1 MYSNFILTLYIV
13 HELNTWSR
21 NPANNFSL
29 KNCFFGTVKLTRNA
43 GKSKCAYSCR
53 GIAFDGQGSW
63 SFGKDFA
70 RNVVVFGIV
79 ISSSHTDS

>member
-1 MYSNFILTLYIV
+1 MTLYIV

-21 NPANNFSL
+21 NPTNIFSL

-53 GIAFDGQGSW
+53 GIAFDGQGSC

-70 RNVVVFGIV
+70 RNVVVFGTV
-79 ISSSHTDS
+79 ISSSHTDSWKK